1 MRREPTECERKFW
14 SRVRDRRLGGHKF
27 KRQMLIGG
35 YIADFVCVERKLIVE
50 LDGGQHADN
59 KEYDEKRDAFLRS
72 RGFRVIRIWNVE
84 LLQSLDNVLDMLS
97 TELNAAP
104 SP

>member
-35 YIADFVCVERKLIVE
+35 YIADFVCVER
-50 LDGGQHADN
+50 N
-59 KEYDEKRDAFLRS
+59 
-72 RGFRVIRIWNVE
+72 
-84 LLQSLDNVLDMLS
+84 
-97 TELNAAP
+97 
-104 SP
+104 

>member
-1 MRREPTECERKFW
+1 
-14 SRVRDRRLGGHKF
+14 
-27 KRQMLIGG
+27 
-35 YIADFVCVERKLIVE
+35 LIVE

-72 RGFRVIRIWNVE
+72 RGFRVIRIWHVE
-84 LLQSLDNVLDMLS
+84 LLQNLDNVLDMLS